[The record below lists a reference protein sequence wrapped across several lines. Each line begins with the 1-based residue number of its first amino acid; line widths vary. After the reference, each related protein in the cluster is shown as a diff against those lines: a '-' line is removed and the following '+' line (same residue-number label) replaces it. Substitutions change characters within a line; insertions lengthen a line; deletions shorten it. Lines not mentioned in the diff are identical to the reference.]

1 MRQLFISYARE
12 NKPDVEALVRDLH
25 ALGYQTWVD
34 SSLRGGQTWWHE
46 ILRRIA
52 DSDVFVA
59 IVSGHTLSSVAC
71 KRELEWALAL
81 NKPVLPL
88 AVERLPDA
96 LPRTLSMRQIID
108 YSQSGREAAFA
119 LAGALGTLPPA
130 PPAPEQ
136 LPEPPPAPLSYLS
149 DLVEQVGQPEPL
161 TQRAATSDP
170 DPVAARAAL
179 GGRRGASRRG
189 RYVLEM
195 FSKRDDL
202 YADVDRT
209 LAQIGSSADHDTE
222 PRSAPGVAADV
233 HDEHRRPRRRHLPR
247 GAGTCWPIPSGLTH

>member
-46 ILRRIA
+46 ILQRIA

-88 AVERLPDA
+88 AV
-96 LPRTLSMRQIID
+96 
-108 YSQSGREAAFA
+108 
-119 LAGALGTLPPA
+119 
-130 PPAPEQ
+130 
-136 LPEPPPAPLSYLS
+136 
-149 DLVEQVGQPEPL
+149 
-161 TQRAATSDP
+161 
-170 DPVAARAAL
+170 
-179 GGRRGASRRG
+179 
-189 RYVLEM
+189 
-195 FSKRDDL
+195 
-202 YADVDRT
+202 
-209 LAQIGSSADHDTE
+209 
-222 PRSAPGVAADV
+222 
-233 HDEHRRPRRRHLPR
+233 
-247 GAGTCWPIPSGLTH
+247 

>member
-130 PPAPEQ
+130 PPLPEQ
-136 LPEPPPAPLSYLS
+136 LPEPPAAPLSYLS
-149 DLVEQVGQPEPL
+149 DLVEQVGQ
-161 TQRAATSDP
+161 T
-170 DPVAARAAL
+170 
-179 GGRRGASRRG
+179 
-189 RYVLEM
+189 
-195 FSKRDDL
+195 
-202 YADVDRT
+202 
-209 LAQIGSSADHDTE
+209 
-222 PRSAPGVAADV
+222 
-233 HDEHRRPRRRHLPR
+233 
-247 GAGTCWPIPSGLTH
+247 